1 MKLNLLSKILNN
13 ILDKANTSSYITTN
27 SEKIND
33 GDSIIEKQ
41 IQTDQFNPDR
51 KKIVIKKYSSNTGES
66 PQEIEQHF
74 NNIMNDNNYVTTDS
88 NKTKSGDTVIERKVQ
103 VDPNNP
109 MIKRTVTIKKSSSL
123 DGNIDDEL
131 LQSMRKEYDELISK
145 SNKEN

>member
-51 KKIVIKKYSSNTGES
+51 KKIVIKRYSSNTGES

-145 SNKEN
+145 SNNEN